1 MISGSMLWITVF
13 KMREDV
19 KDNCVFRYIFQVQWF
34 SCRALEVPHT
44 NTRTHTHTHTHT
56 RTDRQ
61 THTHAHTHT
70 PVNLA
75 SKPVNA
81 PAIPPTKILKPAV
94 NAYFLR
100 GVRMFTLVRG

>member
-1 MISGSMLWITVF
+1 MS
-13 KMREDV
+13 R
-19 KDNCVFRYIFQVQWF
+19 IFVYLDMYF
-34 SCRALEVPHT
+34 SSAVIFLSYSRGASYKY
-44 NTRTHTHTHTHT
+44 
-56 RTDRQ
+56 
-61 THTHAHTHT
+61 THAHTHTHT